1 MRGATSPLDS
11 LSSSGR
17 DFNPRTPCG
26 VRRNPS
32 KKKARVVII
41 SIHAPHTGCDIIDHT
56 ANMHIINFNPR
67 TPCGVRLDVLLVL
80 LFVQLFQS
88 THPMRGATNIRQISK
103 QLSRNFNPRTPCGV
117 RPEAGFLAKI
127 GESDFNP
134 RTPCGVRRPAQEQ
147 PKDHCPISIHAP
159 HAGCDS
165 MVKIFRFYRRFQR
178 HFREAENLPCTYRG
192 FSQFFLL
199 LASPSRYRI
208 IVSLG
213 S

>member
-1 MRGATSPLDS
+1 M
-11 LSSSGR
+11 
-17 DFNPRTPCG
+17 
-26 VRRNPS
+26 PS
-32 KKKARVVII
+32 KEFTFGFVLSAAMNSSFASSFAKASREVDELRKYMDKLGEETQQLQK
-41 SIHAPHTGCDIIDHT
+41 AFG
-56 ANMHIINFNPR
+56 AGIINEKTFN
-67 TPCGVRLDVLLVL
+67 TAVM
-80 LFVQLFQS
+80 QKFQF
-88 THPMRGATNIRQISK
+88 THPMRGATNGISVSA
-103 QLSRNFNPRTPCGV
+103 LSMY
-117 RPEAGFLAKI
+117 
-127 GESDFNP
+127 
-134 RTPCGVRRPAQEQ
+134 
-147 PKDHCPISIHAP
+147 ISIHAP

>member
-1 MRGATSPLDS
+1 MPNFFPCRYFPSFIPKSVNNGIPHTALDTH
-11 LSSSGR
+11 
-17 DFNPRTPCG
+17 FNPRTRERCNPG
-26 VRRNPS
+26 TSTLTAASAHFNPYTPRMVRRKRGNTLMIP
-32 KKKARVVII
+32 
-41 SIHAPHTGCDIIDHT
+41 T
-56 ANMHIINFNPR
+56 
-67 TPCGVRLDVLLVL
+67 
-80 LFVQLFQS
+80 LFQS
-88 THPMRGATNIRQISK
+88 TP
-103 QLSRNFNPRTPCGV
+103 PR
-117 RPEAGFLAKI
+117 
-127 GESDFNP
+127 
-134 RTPCGVRRPAQEQ
+134 GVRRVDRALF
-147 PKDHCPISIHAP
+147 CRFRVISIHAP

>member
-1 MRGATSPLDS
+1 MRGATNTPTQQKQVRQISIHAPHAGCDVSARLFSCRNSIFQSTHPMRGATWAS
-11 LSSSGR
+11 LARPPRAPISIHAPHAGCDRHTGQIVSVCFQFQSTHPMRGATLSCFAAEFAKD

-26 VRRNPS
+26 VRRFKS
-32 KKKARVVII
+32 VKLIFRA
-41 SIHAPHTGCDIIDHT
+41 
-56 ANMHIINFNPR
+56 
-67 TPCGVRLDVLLVL
+67 
-80 LFVQLFQS
+80 
-88 THPMRGATNIRQISK
+88 
-103 QLSRNFNPRTPCGV
+103 
-117 RPEAGFLAKI
+117 
-127 GESDFNP
+127 
-134 RTPCGVRRPAQEQ
+134 
-147 PKDHCPISIHAP
+147 PISIHAP

>member
-1 MRGATSPLDS
+1 MRGATRQPEKH
-11 LSSSGR
+11 GR
-17 DFNPRTPCG
+17 HPAHFNPRTPCG
-26 VRRNPS
+26 VRPSDLIRPTSIKEYFNPRTPCGVRPGCWHIPD
-32 KKKARVVII
+32 RVFY
-41 SIHAPHTGCDIIDHT
+41 
-56 ANMHIINFNPR
+56 FNPR
-67 TPCGVRLDVLLVL
+67 TPCGVRLDLIVNACRIRRISIHAPHAGCDFRIEFFK
-80 LFVQLFQS
+80 LFRV
-88 THPMRGATNIRQISK
+88 
-103 QLSRNFNPRTPCGV
+103 
-117 RPEAGFLAKI
+117 
-127 GESDFNP
+127 
-134 RTPCGVRRPAQEQ
+134 
-147 PKDHCPISIHAP
+147 ISIHAP

>member
-1 MRGATSPLDS
+1 MRGATRLINDRHFFR
-11 LSSSGR
+11 L
-17 DFNPRTPCG
+17 
-26 VRRNPS
+26 
-32 KKKARVVII
+32 I
-41 SIHAPHTGCDIIDHT
+41 SIHAPHAGCDFSVFNTLSKDKGISIHAPHAGCDFEDAHT
-56 ANMHIINFNPR
+56 AE
-67 TPCGVRLDVLLVL
+67 
-80 LFVQLFQS
+80 LFTLFQS
-88 THPMRGATNIRQISK
+88 THPMRGATPIIQRLRKRRTISIHAPHAGCDNSACWRHAT
-103 QLSRNFNPRTPCGV
+103 QSIFQSTHPMRGATSGATPRSSSCPH
-117 RPEAGFLAKI
+117 
-127 GESDFNP
+127 FNP
-134 RTPCGVRRPAQEQ
+134 RTPCGVRRELAAIV
-147 PKDHCPISIHAP
+147 DRDAGISIHAP

>member
-1 MRGATSPLDS
+1 MPNFFPCRYFPSFIPKSVNNGIPHTALDTH
-11 LSSSGR
+11 
-17 DFNPRTPCG
+17 FNPRTRERCNPG
-26 VRRNPS
+26 TSTLTAASAHFNPYTPRMVRRKRGNTLMIP
-32 KKKARVVII
+32 
-41 SIHAPHTGCDIIDHT
+41 T
-56 ANMHIINFNPR
+56 
-67 TPCGVRLDVLLVL
+67 
-80 LFVQLFQS
+80 LFQS
-88 THPMRGATNIRQISK
+88 THPR
-103 QLSRNFNPRTPCGV
+103 
-117 RPEAGFLAKI
+117 
-127 GESDFNP
+127 
-134 RTPCGVRRPAQEQ
+134 GVRRNGPRCKVLLQR
-147 PKDHCPISIHAP
+147 ISIHAP

>member
-1 MRGATSPLDS
+1 MRGATQVVDLRLDD
-11 LSSSGR
+11 LR
-17 DFNPRTPCG
+17 
-26 VRRNPS
+26 
-32 KKKARVVII
+32 
-41 SIHAPHTGCDIIDHT
+41 
-56 ANMHIINFNPR
+56 NFNPR
-67 TPCGVRLDVLLVL
+67 TPCGVRLVKDVYENEFGQKISIHAPHAGCDGWQYAIDGTNGISIHAPHAGCDGVCCDVADVL
-80 LFVQLFQS
+80 
-88 THPMRGATNIRQISK
+88 RAISIHA
-103 QLSRNFNPRTPCGV
+103 PHAGCDMGRTVGLGV
-117 RPEAGFLAKI
+117 RW
-127 GESDFNP
+127 
-134 RTPCGVRRPAQEQ
+134 
-147 PKDHCPISIHAP
+147 ISIHAP